1 VALVSV
7 LVAFAAAYAALVA
20 AVVARLR
27 VLESIAVLI
36 LTYTILTWSWGEAG
50 RALLHVFTHWVDL
63 RVFVYMFFSML
74 LAGILK
80 EKGILDLMVDSA
92 GSIGCRFSLA
102 AVPAMIGL
110 MPMPGGAL
118 VSAIAMKK
126 RYFEDAKLSREWAT
140 YLNYW
145 FRHVWV
151 PSWPLFQSMVIT
163 ASVFAVEPTLVASH
177 TWPATI
183 AAIAAGAIVTAPI
196 MAGLKCPRLEGAG
209 VKGLLVSLSPFILV
223 AFLAFGLHINLL
235 YSLIITVALVAVVL
249 RPGRR
254 ELREALKLATSP
266 RIHAIILE
274 ALLFKNLLIL
284 TRAPQALMA
293 ALRNSPLPI
302 DAVVYLIP
310 FILGLSAGGE
320 TFFAATAMPLL
331 ADVIAGGSGIDWKLM
346 LLAYTGG
353 YLGVMASPVHLCIAL
368 TADYYKA
375 GLGKPLALSLAS
387 IVLTTIFTVLAAPL
401 ITL

>member
-1 VALVSV
+1 VAAVSV

-20 AVVARLR
+20 AVIARLR
-27 VLESIAVLI
+27 VIESIAVLI
-36 LTYTILTWSWGEAG
+36 VTYAALTWTWGAAG

-63 RVFVYMFFSML
+63 RVFVYIFFSML
-74 LAGILK
+74 LAGMLR
-80 EKGILDLMVDSA
+80 EKGILDLMVNSA

-126 RYFEDAKLSREWAT
+126 RYFEDARLPREWAT

-163 ASVFAVEPTLVASH
+163 ASVFAVEPTLIALH

-183 AAIAAGAIVTAPI
+183 AAIAAGGIVAAPL
-196 MAGLKCPRLEGAG
+196 MARLRCPRLGGSG
-209 VKGLLVSLSPFILV
+209 VRGLLVSLSPFILV
-223 AFLAFGLHINLL
+223 AVLAFGLHINLL
-235 YSLIITVALVAVVL
+235 YSLIITVALVAAVL
-249 RPGRR
+249 RPGRS
-254 ELREALKLATSP
+254 EFREALKLATSP

-284 TRAPQALMA
+284 TGAPNALMKS
-293 ALRNSPLPI
+293 LEGGSLPVA
-302 DAVVYLIP
+302 AVVYLIP

-331 ADVIAGGSGIDWKLM
+331 AGLIAGGSGIDWRLM

-368 TADYYKA
+368 TADYYGS
-375 GLGKPLALSLAS
+375 GLGKPLALSLAT
-387 IVLTTIFTVLAAPL
+387 IGLTTFLTILAAPL
-401 ITL
+401 ITF